1 MPALR
6 AACPLRF
13 NDGTTPG
20 AQIGRAGQHAGRV
33 AHSALES
40 AFEPRKALLEQGQ
53 VIEGKYRIVDT
64 IGVGGMG
71 SVFLGENERIRRRVA
86 IKVLHAKAAASKDA
100 VERFERE
107 AQAAGLVGSDHIL
120 EVLDLGTLE
129 SGEHFMVME
138 YLDGET
144 LGRRIKRMGALAPQQ
159 VIPLVRQALAGLAAA
174 HAAGIVHR
182 DLKPENLFVCKE
194 KAGYADFVK
203 IIDFGVSKF
212 NKLGGDGLS
221 MTRTGAVMGTPY
233 YMSPEQARGSRE
245 IDARSDLYSM
255 GVILYEAVTGQ
266 VPFHADTFNEL
277 LFKIVLSEPVPLRQ
291 VRPDIDPG
299 FESLTLKAMAR
310 DVEHRFQSAQ
320 DFIAALDNWMQT
332 GAAVTIPPAVGHDA
346 PSETQTTTNVVPAAG
361 ASAAGGA
368 SVAAWSS
375 SQLDEVP
382 GLKKGP
388 GPFLLVAVLG
398 GMLILLVGG
407 GLFAWRMVA
416 AKRAAAVTD
425 ASATEALGSA
435 SAPVEVSGAAPKL
448 DPPPEDSATHVEAPS
463 ATTPTPPDPAKPT
476 VVAPAP
482 KPVVKPVT
490 RPTNKPT
497 PGPKPGPK
505 PPDFGY

>member
-1 MPALR
+1 M
-6 AACPLRF
+6 
-13 NDGTTPG
+13 
-20 AQIGRAGQHAGRV
+20 
-33 AHSALES
+33 
-40 AFEPRKALLEQGQ
+40 LEQGQ
-53 VIEGKYRIVDT
+53 VIEGKYRIVDM

-71 SVFLGENERIRRRVA
+71 SVFEGENERIRRRVA

-144 LGRRIKRMGALAPQQ
+144 LGKRIKRLGALAPQQ

-266 VPFHADTFNEL
+266 VPFHAETFSEL

-346 PSETQTTTNVVPAAG
+346 PSDTQTTTNVVPAG
-361 ASAAGGA
+361 ASAA

-375 SQLDEVP
+375 SQFDAVP
-382 GLKKGP
+382 ELKRGP
-388 GPFLLVAVLG
+388 RPLLLVAALG
-398 GMLILLVGG
+398 GLLILLAGG

-425 ASATEALGSA
+425 ASATEAPLGSA
-435 SAPVEVSGAAPKL
+435 SAPVEASGAAPEP
-448 DPPPEDSATHVEAPS
+448 DTPAEGATPVEAPS
-463 ATTPTPPDPAKPT
+463 APTPPDPAKP
-476 VVAPAP
+476 VAAAPAP

-490 RPTNKPT
+490 NQPASKPT
-497 PGPKPGPK
+497 PGPKPPPKPGPK

>member
-1 MPALR
+1 M
-6 AACPLRF
+6 
-13 NDGTTPG
+13 
-20 AQIGRAGQHAGRV
+20 
-33 AHSALES
+33 
-40 AFEPRKALLEQGQ
+40 LEQGQ
-53 VIEGKYRIVDT
+53 VIEGKYRIVDM

-71 SVFLGENERIRRRVA
+71 SVFEGENERIRRRVA

-144 LGRRIKRMGALAPQQ
+144 LGKRIKRLGALAPQQ

-266 VPFHADTFNEL
+266 VPFHAETFSEL

-346 PSETQTTTNVVPAAG
+346 PSDTQTTTNVVPAG
-361 ASAAGGA
+361 ASAA

-375 SQLDEVP
+375 SQFDAVP
-382 GLKKGP
+382 GLKRGP
-388 GPFLLVAVLG
+388 RPLLLVAALG
-398 GMLILLVGG
+398 GLLILLAGG

-425 ASATEALGSA
+425 ASATEAPLGSA
-435 SAPVEVSGAAPKL
+435 SAPAEASGAAPEP
-448 DPPPEDSATHVEAPS
+448 DTPAEGATPVEAPS
-463 ATTPTPPDPAKPT
+463 APTPPDPAKP
-476 VVAPAP
+476 VAAAPAP

-490 RPTNKPT
+490 NQPASKPT
-497 PGPKPGPK
+497 PGPKPPPKPGPK

>member
-1 MPALR
+1 LATI
-6 AACPLRF
+6 AE
-13 NDGTTPG
+13 
-20 AQIGRAGQHAGRV
+20 QAGRFV
-33 AHSALES
+33 RGDLES
-40 AFEPRKALLEQGQ
+40 SSESRAALLEQGQ
-53 VIEGKYRIVDT
+53 VIEGKYRIVDL

-71 SVFLGENERIRRRVA
+71 SVFEGENERIRRRVA
-86 IKVLHAKAAASKDA
+86 IKVLNAKAAASKDA

-120 EVLDLGTLE
+120 EVLDLGALP

-144 LGRRIKRMGALAPQQ
+144 LGARIKHMGAMTPHQ
-159 VIPLVRQALAGLAAA
+159 VVPLVRQALAGLAAA

-212 NKLGGDGLS
+212 NKMGGEGLS

-233 YMSPEQARGSRE
+233 YMSPEQARGSQV
-245 IDARSDLYSM
+245 DARSDLYAM

-266 VPFHADTFNEL
+266 VPFHAETFNEL

-291 VRPDIDPG
+291 VRPDVDPG

-310 DVEHRFQSAQ
+310 DAEHRFQSAE
-320 DFIAALDNWMQT
+320 DFIAALDNWVRT

-346 PSETQTTTNVVPAAG
+346 PDETQTATNVIPAAG
-361 ASAAGGA
+361 TPATGGA
-368 SVAAWSS
+368 SVSAWSS
-375 SQLDEVP
+375 SQADAVP

-388 GPFLLVAVLG
+388 SPVFLLALLG
-398 GMLILLVGG
+398 GFVLVLAVG
-407 GLFAWRMVA
+407 GLFAWRAIA
-416 AKRAAAVTD
+416 AKRAAALATD
-425 ASATEALGSA
+425 TSATEGPEGSTGAPLGDPPETPTGAPEPDSA
-435 SAPVEVSGAAPKL
+435 SESSAAAQTAPSGEAPEQPATPKPVVGAPK
-448 DPPPEDSATHVEAPS
+448 P
-463 ATTPTPPDPAKPT
+463 KPT
-476 VVAPAP
+476 IVAQPAP
-482 KPVVKPVT
+482 KPAPV
-490 RPTNKPT
+490 PSP
-497 PGPKPGPK
+497 PPKPGPK